1 MRFMI
6 VLAAILLSAAACTAP
21 DFTLS
26 RIDGTTVSLSEL
38 RTRPVLVDF
47 GATWCPSCR
56 LDYPHLSRVYEQ
68 RADMGVEMLVVS
80 IAEDRAIVERFIRS
94 SGVSFNFVL
103 DEGTVA
109 QQYRVVSLPT
119 KYFIDGSGVV
129 RQV

>member
-1 MRFMI
+1 
-6 VLAAILLSAAACTAP
+6 
-21 DFTLS
+21 
-26 RIDGTTVSLSEL
+26 
-38 RTRPVLVDF
+38 
-47 GATWCPSCR
+47 
-56 LDYPHLSRVYEQ
+56 
-68 RADMGVEMLVVS
+68 RADMGVEVLVVS
-80 IAEDRAIVERFIRS
+80 IAEDRAIVERFTRS